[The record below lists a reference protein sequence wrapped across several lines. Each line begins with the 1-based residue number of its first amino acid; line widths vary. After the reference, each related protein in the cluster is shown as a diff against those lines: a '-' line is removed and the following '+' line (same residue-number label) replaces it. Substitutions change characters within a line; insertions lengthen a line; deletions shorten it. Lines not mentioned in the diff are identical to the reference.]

1 MKATNPVTFV
11 SVATVLLFASSS
23 FAFAQD
29 TALEEV
35 VVTATKRGAASVQ
48 DLGFSITAIGED
60 QLKVMN
66 VADFED
72 FAYQVPGLTFIDQ
85 SPGERRYVV
94 RGIQSAGQQ
103 QVAVYYDEVPL
114 PGVQSSTSD
123 SGSQTPDLKLFD
135 MERVEVLRGPQ
146 GTTFGANSQAGTVR
160 FILNK
165 PDLAEFE
172 LTGGAEFSSTS
183 HSGEDNFELN
193 GMINL
198 PIIKDKLG
206 LRFVAYG
213 GEDGGFIDNRQ
224 LNLEDINSSET
235 SGLRAMVH
243 WAASDTFTLDGMFWY
258 QDRDLGGDQ
267 RYHPF
272 DTFGVRAGSDQGDR
286 LDNVNPSAFF
296 ETGEFLVGDVA
307 QTFKPDEQTIYSV
320 TANWELPV
328 GNLTATGSRYERD
341 FGFKFDS
348 TWIILFLGA
357 EGVRDDLFPALTDQN
372 QSLEQDHFELR
383 LSSTGEGPW
392 SWLAG
397 GFYRNRESQ
406 FQSFVPVVNEDG
418 LTFDP
423 GTPFTG
429 PSNDVGAG
437 IPGCHPCV
445 FARLADKDI
454 EETALFG
461 EVSYAFTERW
471 EGTVGL
477 RNFSVDQSDFGQ
489 TVFQFALFS
498 PDVPPPNMIT
508 IDDDETITK
517 FQLAF
522 HPTEDHTLY
531 LLRSQG
537 FRLGGTN
544 NQGVID
550 IPALFRSDELVNYEF
565 GWKTSWLDNRVIF
578 NGAVFQLEWTDLQ
591 VAGQDPTGAFGFV
604 GNAGEAE
611 VTGLEL
617 ELFAKPSANWDFTAG
632 LSWLPTRELTE
643 DQISDEVVAPG
654 RDGDLIPRVPEVT
667 FNLMAQY
674 NYELKGPLADWGG
687 YVRSE
692 YSFRSHSNTELRVS
706 TLPDSMPSPNNR
718 FQDEYDIVNFRAGF
732 YNEGS
737 GLDLTFF
744 AENLLDERGDV
755 FIGVGN
761 GEPTHK
767 ITNRPRSVGF
777 EINKRF

>member
-1 MKATNPVTFV
+1 MKPANALSVT
-11 SVATVLLFASSS
+11 SVALTILLNPTGLVL
-23 FAFAQD
+23 AQE
-29 TALEEV
+29 AAIEEV
-35 VVTATKRGAASVQ
+35 VVTATKRGEATVQ
-48 DLGFSITAIGED
+48 DLGFSITAIGEE
-60 QLKVMN
+60 QLRVMN
-66 VADFED
+66 VTDFED
-72 FAYQVPGLTFIDQ
+72 FAYQVPGLTFLDT

-165 PDLAEFE
+165 PKLDQFE
-172 LTGGAEFSSTS
+172 LSGGAEFSHTS
-183 HSGEDNFELN
+183 KSGGDNFELN

-198 PIIKDKLG
+198 PIIEDELA

-213 GEDGGFIDNRQ
+213 GEDGGYIDNRQ
-224 LNLEDINSSET
+224 LNLEDINSIET
-235 SGLRAMVH
+235 SGLRATVR
-243 WAASDTFTLDGMFWY
+243 WAPSDTFTLDGMFWY
-258 QDRDLGGDQ
+258 QDRDLGGDS

-272 DTFGVRAGSDQGDR
+272 DTFGVRPGTDQGSM
-286 LDNVNPSAFF
+286 DNVNASAFF

-320 TANWELPV
+320 TGNWELPF

-348 TWIILFLGA
+348 TWIILFLEA
-357 EGVRDDLFPALTDQN
+357 EGVRDDLFPALTDQR
-372 QSLEQDHFELR
+372 QSLEQDHLEIR
-383 LSSTGEGPW
+383 LSSSGAGPW
-392 SWLAG
+392 SWVAG
-397 GFYRNRESQ
+397 GFYRNRESD
-406 FQSFVPVVNEDG
+406 FQSFVPVVNEQG

-429 PSNDVGAG
+429 PSDEVGAG

-445 FARLADKDI
+445 FARVADKDI
-454 EETALFG
+454 EETAIFG
-461 EVSYAFTERW
+461 EVNYEFNEQW
-471 EGTVGL
+471 EATVGV
-477 RNFSVDQSDFGQ
+477 RSFSVDQSDFGQ

-498 PDVPPPNMIT
+498 PDVPPPNMIS

-522 HPTEDHTLY
+522 HPGEDSTLY
-531 LLRSQG
+531 ALRSQG

-544 NQGVID
+544 NQGIVD
-550 IPALFRSDELVNYEF
+550 IPALFTSDELVNYEL
-565 GWKTSWLDNRVIF
+565 GWKTSWLDNRLIF
-578 NGAVFQLEWTDLQ
+578 NGAAFLLEWDDLQ

-611 VTGLEL
+611 VNGLEL
-617 ELFAKPSANWDFTAG
+617 ELFAKPNEDWDFTAG
-632 LSWLPTRELTE
+632 LSYLPTRELSA
-643 DQISDEVVAPG
+643 DQISDEVIAPG
-654 RDGDLIPRVPEVT
+654 KDGDLIPRIPEVT

-674 NYELKGPLADWGG
+674 NYDFTGSMSNWGG
-687 YVRSE
+687 YVRGE
-692 YSFRSHSNTELRVS
+692 YAFKDDSNTELRVDP
-706 TLPDSMPSPNNR
+706 LPDSDPSPNNR
-718 FQDEYDIVNFRAGF
+718 FQDSYSLVNFRAGF
-732 YNEGS
+732 FDESS
-737 GLDLTFF
+737 GLDLVFF

-755 FIGVGN
+755 YLGVGN
-761 GEPTHK
+761 GEPTFK
-767 ITNRPRSVGF
+767 ITNRPRTIGF
-777 EINKRF
+777 EINKQF